1 MLPGPLTS
9 VVLMGVSGSGK
20 TTVGRRAAV
29 LAGVPFIDADD
40 LHPLANVAKMSAG
53 HPLDDADRAPWLD
66 RVARVLADETG
77 AVVACSALR
86 RSYRDRLRRDAPH
99 VVFILLQLSRMDL
112 ERRLAARPAHFMPV
126 GLLDSQL
133 AALEAPAPDEGV
145 LVLDAT
151 RPIEELAAAVAVL
164 AAPRVD

>member
-1 MLPGPLTS
+1 
-9 VVLMGVSGSGK
+9 MGVSGSGK
-20 TTVGRRAAV
+20 TTVGRAAAV
-29 LAGVPFIDADD
+29 LAGVPFVDADD
-40 LHPLANVAKMSAG
+40 LHPLANVAKMAAG

-66 RVARVLADETG
+66 RVARVLADETA

-86 RSYRDRLRRDAPH
+86 RSYRDRLRRDAPLALF
-99 VVFILLQLSRMDL
+99 VLLQVPRVDL
-112 ERRLAARPAHFMPV
+112 ESRLAARPGHFMPV

-133 AALEAPAPDEGV
+133 AALEAPEPDEGV

-151 RPIEELAAAVAVL
+151 RPIEELAAAVAAL